1 MPGGRRGLVAPQN
14 TFLENIIRRSS
25 SQRQYPRPAC
35 PPPPTPHTAPADEP
49 CVAADSSFLLA
60 NAQIVDYPIVYCNE
74 TFCKMS
80 GYNRAEVMQKSCS
93 SADDAVHGISLSLW
107 AVPLPVPA
115 RPAAPLP
122 VPPHGPAAALPVP
135 RTAGCGTAGPPHGPA
150 AALPVPARAGCG
162 TAGPPHGPSRA
173 APRLRVTRRC
183 RPTACCRCTWMY
195 GELTEKEAVERV
207 DRALDHHLA
216 DQFEILLYKKNRTP
230 LWLLVHVAPIRNERE
245 LVVLFLLTF
254 RDITALKQPIDTDDP
269 KGGEFYRW
277 SLPDIS

>member
-25 SQRQYPRPAC
+25 SQP
-35 PPPPTPHTAPADEP
+35 
-49 CVAADSSFLLA
+49 DSSFLLA

-80 GYNRAEVMQKSCS
+80 GYNRAEVMQKSC
-93 SADDAVHGISLSLW
+93 
-107 AVPLPVPA
+107 
-115 RPAAPLP
+115 
-122 VPPHGPAAALPVP
+122 
-135 RTAGCGTAGPPHGPA
+135 
-150 AALPVPARAGCG
+150 
-162 TAGPPHGPSRA
+162 
-173 APRLRVTRRC
+173 RC
-183 RPTACCRCTWMY
+183 SWMY
-195 GELTEKEAVERV
+195 GELTEKEAVQRV

-254 RDITALKQPIDTDDP
+254 RDITALKQPIDADDP
-269 KGGEFYRW
+269 KGGLSKFAKLAR
-277 SLPDIS
+277 SVTRSRSVLVSALPALKEPARQSQLAHVSTNAHHVRTIRTPFFRFSGLVAAPRHRRTSPPPHLAAAATDDPTSPQLD